1 MADDATIPKASTTFD
16 WDFFLAHAGPDL
28 DLARNLKR
36 ALEPPAKTFLDD
48 ENLTLG
54 DDFDRELAE
63 AQQSSLISVVIVSPH
78 TEEAYYQREEIA
90 AAIQMSREDP
100 HTHRVVPIFFNQ
112 AQIGTRQIPYGL
124 RLKHS
129 LKVADSTDL
138 TEAGKR
144 LLETL
149 KLMKHYEEKKVDVV
163 AEQRA
168 AITTVTSPNANALA
182 AVPELTRF
190 VGPLLKTLLV
200 MFVLVVLLLIACLLL
215 PYFAEVRALLATVL
229 GSLCALL
236 LASMLWLTA
245 RSFSYAQQI
254 AQGRINGG

>member
-1 MADDATIPKASTTFD
+1 MADDVTTPEASNTFD

-36 ALEPPAKTFLDD
+36 ALEPPARTFLDD
-48 ENLTLG
+48 EDLVLG
-54 DDFDRELAE
+54 DDFDKELAE

-78 TEEAYYQREEIA
+78 TEAAYYQREEIA
-90 AAIQMSREDP
+90 AALQMSREDP
-100 HTHRVVPIFFNQ
+100 HTHRVVPVFFNQ
-112 AQIGTRQIPYGL
+112 AQIGSRQIPYGL

-129 LKVADSTDL
+129 LRVADPGDL

-149 KLMKHYEEKKVDVV
+149 KQMKHFEEKKADVV
-163 AEQRA
+163 AEQLA
-168 AITTVTSPNANALA
+168 AIPKVTGANANALA
-182 AVPELTRF
+182 GLAEITRF
-190 VGPLLKTLLV
+190 VRPLLKTLLV
-200 MFVLVVLLLIACLLL
+200 LFVLVVGLLIACLVL

-236 LASMLWLTA
+236 LASILWLTA